1 MINKGKRKQQK
12 NQKNQ
17 KNPRNIIN
25 CKSNEPKFYTKMKL
39 CNYKIN
45 LAETS
50 LEDFNYLA
58 KKYFYQDLIYNKY
71 FEIGELFSL
80 NKNSSYKGIT
90 KINILLDELKINEE
104 NSPRVIF
111 FQSPPMIG
119 LSYIVK
125 YLENKH
131 FNFYIWNNSYGRENN
146 KENLK
151 YYTKE
156 EKKLIE
162 FQDGS
167 LFNEYQNMKDYI
179 ESNININ
186 RISNNNTYFVIL
198 RNLPYDL
205 FIMSLKQN
213 NYVANFIKNWK
224 QTLLLFFDLI
234 KSILNSERYKN
245 IKLIFFTDDK
255 EVDVYELRTIFPKDI
270 IDHHLTYKII
280 CNPIAQRKM
289 NDILR
294 DFFDTIQPPIF
305 EDYQNIIENIYLEFG
320 SNIEQILNFLIIQ
333 INTRYYLK
341 NSKYNKNKIIRPLT
355 QKGKTKIMEYIQS
368 PNKSMM
374 IYNNSKNN
382 ISIKNYQI
390 RKEQQLDHDLFRI
403 LGKLL
408 YNKRFVKSKNAICKL
423 KKEEFI
429 DNNETP
435 RYYNLDE
442 LINDIPISNNS
453 FNDLLIYNTIDHFN
467 DLEEYA
473 DIFDLYSFTDDI
485 DNFDAFLYDKC
496 NQYYFINSYMKTY
509 FNCLGVT
516 TYNMSQYN
524 TNNNKN
530 KFNSRLT
537 DKGLM
542 MIKKPD
548 FKINKNM
555 NKFEINSFFKA
566 CEYFPSLISL
576 SIKSFYKEGIH
587 DFFKSTKCSNNDNDK
602 NEKKGS
608 DNNDIKLYYKKKEE
622 KKYFKRKD
630 NEFNDDYKNKENNSR
645 EYNSN
650 SPKNILMRNIPEEDK
665 KAFENMFNEDEDS
678 GDEED
683 IIEEDY

>member
-12 NQKNQ
+12 NQRNQ

-186 RISNNNTYFVIL
+186 RISNDNTYFVIL

-255 EVDVYELRTIFPKDI
+255 EIDEFELRTIFPKEI
-270 IDHHLTYKII
+270 IDHCLTYKII
-280 CNPIAQRKM
+280 CNPIAQRKIS
-289 NDILR
+289 DILNN
-294 DFFDTIQPPIF
+294 FFDILTPSIF
-305 EDYQNIIENIYLEFG
+305 DENNCQNIIESIYLEFG
-320 SNIEQILNFLIIQ
+320 SNIQQIFNYLIME
-333 INTRYYLK
+333 INRRYYF
-341 NSKYNKNKIIRPLT
+341 NNNKHNKSNNLRPLT
-355 QKGKTKIMEYIQS
+355 QKGKTEIMEYIESQNKTNMKQNVFNNNNIKN
-368 PNKSMM
+368 NKSK
-374 IYNNSKNN
+374 KNF
-382 ISIKNYQI
+382 Q
-390 RKEQQLDHDLFRI
+390 
-403 LGKLL
+403 
-408 YNKRFVKSKNAICKL
+408 
-423 KKEEFI
+423 
-429 DNNETP
+429 
-435 RYYNLDE
+435 
-442 LINDIPISNNS
+442 
-453 FNDLLIYNTIDHFN
+453 
-467 DLEEYA
+467 
-473 DIFDLYSFTDDI
+473 
-485 DNFDAFLYDKC
+485 
-496 NQYYFINSYMKTY
+496 
-509 FNCLGVT
+509 
-516 TYNMSQYN
+516 
-524 TNNNKN
+524 
-530 KFNSRLT
+530 
-537 DKGLM
+537 
-542 MIKKPD
+542 IKKRTTIRP
-548 FKINKNM
+548 
-555 NKFEINSFFKA
+555 
-566 CEYFPSLISL
+566 
-576 SIKSFYKEGIH
+576 
-587 DFFKSTKCSNNDNDK
+587 
-602 NEKKGS
+602 
-608 DNNDIKLYYKKKEE
+608 
-622 KKYFKRKD
+622 
-630 NEFNDDYKNKENNSR
+630 
-645 EYNSN
+645 
-650 SPKNILMRNIPEEDK
+650 
-665 KAFENMFNEDEDS
+665 
-678 GDEED
+678 
-683 IIEEDY
+683 